1 MKRKKLPADQ
11 AMRAS
16 TSTEKPLWRTTA
28 LAVATAVL
36 FGFSASDARALA
48 LGRITVQSALGEPL
62 RAEIDIP
69 EIDADEVASLRA
81 NIAAPDAFKTAGF
94 DYNPTLTGIRITLE
108 KRADGRY
115 FLRLVSPRPV
125 NDPFVDLILE
135 SSWSSGRVVRD
146 YTMLFDPPITRQAQP
161 LSAEL
166 PPSAPAGRAATPAP
180 DTAATPASPGT
191 AAAPASPGTAAATP
205 APASTAA
212 ATPAS
217 PGTAD
222 AAPASPGT
230 ADATPAS
237 PGTPDATPATPA
249 AVASVPPTSSPA
261 SAPRAPGGEG
271 NKQVTV
277 RSGDTAGKI
286 AGANKPANV
295 SLDQMLV
302 AMLRSNPDAFAEG
315 NINRLRSGAVLDMPS
330 AEDAALVPTDEAK
343 QLLVA
348 QSRDFNEFRRR
359 LAESVPAKQVTPADR
374 QASGKITAQVEEK
387 RPAAS
392 APDKLTLSK
401 GSVQGKSGI
410 AAEEKIAQDRA
421 SQDSAARVAELN
433 KNITDL
439 SKLGKSSAAPA
450 TPASAAKGGLPVPVG
465 APATTATAA
474 ASALKSPAPAVPPPA
489 PAALASAPAPV
500 AKASATS
507 PAPAAS
513 PAPTAASSAVA
524 ASAATPAVAPVLIPA
539 SAVAPAPSQAAPA
552 ASAAS
557 AAASSGQPAVAA
569 KPASAAKPAAK
580 PVPPPPP
587 EPSLIDELMEN
598 WPIAAGG
605 LGAIIALVAGLGF
618 YRARQRKTTAQV
630 DSSFLESRLQPD
642 SFFGASGGQ
651 RIDTNEGGVSGSSL
665 VYSPSQLDAAGDVD
679 PVAEAD
685 VYLAYGRDLQAEEIL
700 KEAMRTQP
708 QRVAIHVKLL
718 EIYAKRRDTRAF
730 ELVATEAY
738 SLTHGSGAEWERIC
752 ELGKDLDSSNSLY
765 RPGGEPGAPGPKSAP
780 APAAA
785 PTNAIRTQPM
795 APAPAVAAVPEPEP
809 AADID
814 LDLDFSFGDEPAAA
828 QVAAPV
834 SERTHPVQ
842 AASAELMPA
851 LDMDFGATQAT
862 AAQPARLD
870 APDLTLNENS
880 LNFDLSAPQI
890 PAAAAPAAPTA
901 TAPAADSGML
911 EFDLGGLS
919 LDLGTPASKAAAP
932 ATASEPDTEAPITAG
947 APLST
952 GEFEDSSGDPLATK
966 FALAKE
972 FHSIGDPDGAR
983 SLAQEVLAE
992 ASGELKAAAQRFLAE
1007 VG

>member
-1 MKRKKLPADQ
+1 
-11 AMRAS
+11 
-16 TSTEKPLWRTTA
+16 
-28 LAVATAVL
+28 
-36 FGFSASDARALA
+36 
-48 LGRITVQSALGEPL
+48 
-62 RAEIDIP
+62 
-69 EIDADEVASLRA
+69 
-81 NIAAPDAFKTAGF
+81 
-94 DYNPTLTGIRITLE
+94 
-108 KRADGRY
+108 
-115 FLRLVSPRPV
+115 
-125 NDPFVDLILE
+125 
-135 SSWSSGRVVRD
+135 
-146 YTMLFDPPITRQAQP
+146 
-161 LSAEL
+161 
-166 PPSAPAGRAATPAP
+166 
-180 DTAATPASPGT
+180 
-191 AAAPASPGTAAATP
+191 
-205 APASTAA
+205 
-212 ATPAS
+212 
-217 PGTAD
+217 
-222 AAPASPGT
+222 
-230 ADATPAS
+230 
-237 PGTPDATPATPA
+237 
-249 AVASVPPTSSPA
+249 
-261 SAPRAPGGEG
+261 
-271 NKQVTV
+271 
-277 RSGDTAGKI
+277 
-286 AGANKPANV
+286 
-295 SLDQMLV
+295 
-302 AMLRSNPDAFAEG
+302 
-315 NINRLRSGAVLDMPS
+315 
-330 AEDAALVPTDEAK
+330 
-343 QLLVA
+343 
-348 QSRDFNEFRRR
+348 
-359 LAESVPAKQVTPADR
+359 
-374 QASGKITAQVEEK
+374 
-387 RPAAS
+387 
-392 APDKLTLSK
+392 
-401 GSVQGKSGI
+401 
-410 AAEEKIAQDRA
+410 
-421 SQDSAARVAELN
+421 
-433 KNITDL
+433 
-439 SKLGKSSAAPA
+439 
-450 TPASAAKGGLPVPVG
+450 
-465 APATTATAA
+465 
-474 ASALKSPAPAVPPPA
+474 
-489 PAALASAPAPV
+489 
-500 AKASATS
+500 
-507 PAPAAS
+507 
-513 PAPTAASSAVA
+513 
-524 ASAATPAVAPVLIPA
+524 
-539 SAVAPAPSQAAPA
+539 
-552 ASAAS
+552 
-557 AAASSGQPAVAA
+557 
-569 KPASAAKPAAK
+569 
-580 PVPPPPP
+580 
-587 EPSLIDELMEN
+587 MEN

-752 ELGKDLDSSNSLY
+752 ELGKELDSSNSLY
-765 RPGGEPGAPGPKSAP
+765 RPGGEPGAPGPKPAP

-785 PTNAIRTQPM
+785 AAPTSAMRTQPM
-795 APAPAVAAVPEPEP
+795 APAPAVAAVREPEPEP

-814 LDLDFSFGDEPAAA
+814 LDLDFSLGDEPAAA

-834 SERTHPVQ
+834 SERTQPMQ

-890 PAAAAPAAPTA
+890 PAAAAQAAPTA

-932 ATASEPDTEAPITAG
+932 AAASEPDTEAPIITAG